1 MLTTLLSQLHKLSSD
16 KDSSDDDNNY
26 YYLEKIKNMQQ
37 PLFLNF
43 SAEWFL
49 ASICSCVI
57 KLNYSSGSSF
67 AILNSETIVRAL
79 IKHRGNKQRSQK
91 LNSWIDEGK
100 CNTEKMIMLLAVLV
114 LDETLIRFIFWQTE
128 SHVVVNKCHNI
139 KQSTEASVF

>member
-1 MLTTLLSQLHKLSSD
+1 M
-16 KDSSDDDNNY
+16 
-26 YYLEKIKNMQQ
+26 
-37 PLFLNF
+37 NF

-49 ASICSCVI
+49 ASMCSCVI
-57 KLNYSSGSSF
+57 KLNYSSGSGF

-114 LDETLIRFIFWQTE
+114 LGEIYFLANWEPCCCEQMSLYQAGHRSKCILNWKETSFKKYQGRGE
-128 SHVVVNKCHNI
+128 
-139 KQSTEASVF
+139 QSVCMKSRWPKTTVKVLCQMWTGL